1 MMIKRILQFC
11 SLFSL
16 LGLFAACGGQELDVP
31 VSSVTISRPS
41 AELVIGETVQITAT
55 VIPSDATDKNI
66 LWSSAN
72 PSVATVSNGGLVT
85 AVAEGST
92 EITASAGG
100 KKASCKVTVSKKVVE
115 VSSVELNKTELSLAK
130 GASETL
136 IATVNPA
143 DATNK
148 TIIWD
153 SRDAS
158 VASVDGDGKVTALA
172 GGTTVITAMA
182 SGKVASCTVTVSVP
196 VESLSL
202 DQTSVTLGENESIT
216 LTATVGPADATDK
229 TVTWSS
235 SNPAI
240 ATVEDGKVTAIKEG
254 SATITA
260 KAGEKSAT
268 CQVTV
273 KKSAIPVE
281 SISLDQTSLSL
292 ISGESERLTATVK
305 PDNATD
311 KTVTWSSSNTSV
323 VDVDQRGEVRAYE
336 AGTAV
341 ITAKAGDKSAT
352 CSVTVTVPVDRI
364 TLDRA
369 AVSLKVGESV
379 KLTATIKPADATD
392 KTITWSSSNP
402 AVAKVE
408 NGTVTAL
415 SEGSAVITAKA
426 GEKSATCSVTVKNPD
441 EPDEPDEPSATGVV
455 ETQQA
460 TGITSVEATLN
471 AHFYGAT
478 GAIAEAGFIYGTSM
492 TVLNM
497 DAYVDP
503 PAGASGNFSATLS
516 GLDPGTTY
524 YYRAFIVEYDAA
536 LGQYVDRMGGMRSFT
551 TEAPAVA
558 TAGYL
563 NCYEVPDLTG
573 ILNGAEVSGQNSK
586 KDDTWFRYYTNTSSR
601 QIAVHTYTLDGK
613 QVRNYTVMY
622 DGSKYAPVWTA
633 HAMHKSMWPD
643 RGVGRNED
651 WTADLAISLTQQKGL
666 DNAGSVGFSRGHLV
680 ASNYRQSSVA
690 QNKQTFYYSNQ
701 APQWQNGFN
710 SGLWSSLEE
719 AVAGNAPTGRDTLYV
734 VSGVLY
740 EGSVQTKPAKNADG
754 TASLSVPIPSHFY
767 KCLMKCSFDSSGN
780 MTAAKGCAYIFEN
793 KAQSGSYQQGRTS
806 IDAIENRAG
815 FDFFANVP
823 AALQNAAESSSKSLW

>member
-1 MMIKRILQFC
+1 MMIKRILQLS

-115 VSSVELNKTELSLAK
+115 VSSVELNKTELSLVK

-196 VESLSL
+196 VESIGL
-202 DQTSVTLGENESIT
+202 DQTSVTLAENESIT

-260 KAGEKSAT
+260 KAGEKTAT

-352 CSVTVTVPVDRI
+352 CTVTVTVPVDRI

-379 KLTATIKPADATD
+379 KLTATIKPSDATD

-408 NGTVTAL
+408 NGTVTAI

-471 AHFYGAT
+471 AYFYGAT

-524 YYRAFIVEYDAA
+524 Y
-536 LGQYVDRMGGMRSFT
+536 
-551 TEAPAVA
+551 
-558 TAGYL
+558 
-563 NCYEVPDLTG
+563 
-573 ILNGAEVSGQNSK
+573 
-586 KDDTWFRYYTNTSSR
+586 
-601 QIAVHTYTLDGK
+601 
-613 QVRNYTVMY
+613 
-622 DGSKYAPVWTA
+622 
-633 HAMHKSMWPD
+633 
-643 RGVGRNED
+643 
-651 WTADLAISLTQQKGL
+651 
-666 DNAGSVGFSRGHLV
+666 
-680 ASNYRQSSVA
+680 
-690 QNKQTFYYSNQ
+690 
-701 APQWQNGFN
+701 
-710 SGLWSSLEE
+710 
-719 AVAGNAPTGRDTLYV
+719 
-734 VSGVLY
+734 
-740 EGSVQTKPAKNADG
+740 
-754 TASLSVPIPSHFY
+754 
-767 KCLMKCSFDSSGN
+767 
-780 MTAAKGCAYIFEN
+780 
-793 KAQSGSYQQGRTS
+793 
-806 IDAIENRAG
+806 
-815 FDFFANVP
+815 
-823 AALQNAAESSSKSLW
+823 

>member
-1 MMIKRILQFC
+1 MMIKRILQLS

-115 VSSVELNKTELSLAK
+115 VSSVELNKTELSLVK

-202 DQTSVTLGENESIT
+202 DQTSVILAENESIT

-323 VDVDQRGEVRAYE
+323 VDVDQQGEVRAYE
-336 AGTAV
+336 SGTAV

-352 CSVTVTVPVDRI
+352 CTVTVTVPVDRI

-408 NGTVTAL
+408 NGTVTAI

-536 LGQYVDRMGGMRSFT
+536 LGIYVDRYGDMRSFT
-551 TEAPAVA
+551 TEAPAAA
-558 TAGYL
+558 TTGYL
-563 NCYEVPDLTG
+563 NCFEMPDVSSL
-573 ILNGAEVSGQNSK
+573 LNGAELSGFLSER
-586 KDDTWFRYYTNTSSR
+586 DDRWYRYYCNISTR
-601 QIAVHTYTLDGK
+601 QIATHTFTHPISNK
-613 QVRNYTVMY
+613 QVRNYTVLY
-622 DGSKYAPVWTA
+622 DGSRYAPVWTA
-633 HAMHKSMWPD
+633 HAMHKDMWPD
-643 RGVGRNED
+643 KDVGRND
-651 WTADLAISLTQQKGL
+651 SWRDDPAITLTQQTGL
-666 DNAGSVGFSRGHLV
+666 NNATSIRLHRGHLV
-680 ASNYRQSSVA
+680 ASNYRQSSVK

-701 APQWQNGFN
+701 APQYQDSFN
-710 SGLWSSLEE
+710 DGVWSNLEN
-719 AVAGNAPTGRDTLYV
+719 AVVLNAPSGRDTLYV

-740 EGSVQTKPAKNADG
+740 EGAIQTKPSG
-754 TASLSVPIPSHFY
+754 SLQVPIPSHFY
-767 KCLMKCSFDSSGN
+767 KCLMMCSFDTSGN
-780 MTAAKGCAYIFEN
+780 MTAAKGCAYIFTNETHPGMN
-793 KAQSGSYQQGRTS
+793 YNSARTT
-806 IDAIENRAG
+806 IDAIEARAG

-823 AALQNAAESSSKSLW
+823 AALQNSAESTSASIW

>member
-1 MMIKRILQFC
+1 MMIKRILQVC

-202 DQTSVTLGENESIT
+202 DQTSVTLAENESIT

-336 AGTAV
+336 SGTAV

-352 CSVTVTVPVDRI
+352 CTVTVTVPVDRI

-408 NGTVTAL
+408 NGTVTAI

-471 AHFYGAT
+471 AKFSGAT
-478 GAIAEAGFIYGTSM
+478 GTIAEVGFIYGKSM
-492 TVLNM
+492 TVLTEKA
-497 DAYVDP
+497 DLDP
-503 PAGASGNFSATLS
+503 PVGTSGSFSTTLS
-516 GLDPGTTY
+516 SLDPSTTY
-524 YYRAFIVEYDAA
+524 YFRAYIVEYDAA
-536 LGQYVDRMGGMRSFT
+536 LGIFVDRFGDMRSFT

-558 TAGYL
+558 TTGYL
-563 NCYEVPDLTG
+563 NCYEMPGLTG
-573 ILNGAEVSGQNSK
+573 ILNGAEVSGRFNDR
-586 KDDTWFRYYTNTSSR
+586 DDTWFRYYTNTSSR
-601 QIAVHTYTLDGK
+601 QIATHTYTLDGK
-613 QVRNYTVMY
+613 QVRNYTVLF

-643 RGVGRNED
+643 RKINRKDD
-651 WTADLAISLTQQKGL
+651 WTADPAISLIQQTGL
-666 DNAGSVGFSRGHLV
+666 DDALKVGYSRGHLV
-680 ASNYRQSSVA
+680 ASNYRKSSVA

-701 APQWQNGFN
+701 APQWQNSFN
-710 SGLWSSLEE
+710 SGIWSSLEE
-719 AVAGNAPTGRDTLYV
+719 AVVDNTPTGRDTLYV
-734 VSGVLY
+734 VTGVLY
-740 EGSVQTKPAKNADG
+740 EGSVKKLPSG
-754 TASLSVPIPSHFY
+754 SLSVPIPSHFY
-767 KCLMKCSFDSSGN
+767 KCLMKCSFDDSGN

-823 AALQNAAESSSKSLW
+823 AALQNAAESSSASIW

>member
-1 MMIKRILQFC
+1 MMIKRILQLS

-115 VSSVELNKTELSLAK
+115 VSSVELNKTELSLVK

-202 DQTSVTLGENESIT
+202 DQTSVILAENESIT

-323 VDVDQRGEVRAYE
+323 VDVDQQGEVRAYE
-336 AGTAV
+336 SGTAV

-352 CSVTVTVPVDRI
+352 CTVTVTVPVDRI

-369 AVSLKVGESV
+369 AVSLKVGESI

-408 NGTVTAL
+408 NGTVTAI

-536 LGQYVDRMGGMRSFT
+536 LGIYVDRYGDMRSFT
-551 TEAPAVA
+551 TEAPAAA
-558 TAGYL
+558 TTGYL
-563 NCYEVPDLTG
+563 NCFEMPDVSSL
-573 ILNGAEVSGQNSK
+573 LNGAELSGFLSER
-586 KDDTWFRYYTNTSSR
+586 DDRWYRYYCNISTR
-601 QIAVHTYTLDGK
+601 QIATHTFTHPISNK
-613 QVRNYTVMY
+613 QVRNYTVLY
-622 DGSKYAPVWTA
+622 DGSRYAPVWTA
-633 HAMHKSMWPD
+633 HAMHKDMWPD
-643 RGVGRNED
+643 KDVGRND
-651 WTADLAISLTQQKGL
+651 SWRDDPAITLTQQTGL
-666 DNAGSVGFSRGHLV
+666 NNATSIRLHRGHLV
-680 ASNYRQSSVA
+680 ASNYRQSSVK

-701 APQWQNGFN
+701 APQYQDSFN
-710 SGLWSSLEE
+710 DGVWSNLEN
-719 AVAGNAPTGRDTLYV
+719 AVVLNAPSGRDTLYV

-740 EGSVQTKPAKNADG
+740 EGAIQTKPSG
-754 TASLSVPIPSHFY
+754 SLQVPIPSHFY
-767 KCLMKCSFDSSGN
+767 KCLMMCSFDTSGN
-780 MTAAKGCAYIFEN
+780 MTAAKGCAYIFTNETHPGMN
-793 KAQSGSYQQGRTS
+793 YNSARTT
-806 IDAIENRAG
+806 IDAIEARAG

-823 AALQNAAESSSKSLW
+823 AALQNSAESTSASIW

>member
-1 MMIKRILQFC
+1 MMIKRILQVC

-115 VSSVELNKTELSLAK
+115 VSSVELSKTELSLAK

-202 DQTSVTLGENESIT
+202 DQTSVTLAENESIT

-352 CSVTVTVPVDRI
+352 CTVTVTVPVDRI

-408 NGTVTAL
+408 NGTVTAI

-460 TGITSVEATLN
+460 TGVTSVEATLN
-471 AHFYGAT
+471 AKFSGAT
-478 GAIAEAGFIYGTSM
+478 GTIAEVGFIYGKSM
-492 TVLNM
+492 TVLTEKA
-497 DAYVDP
+497 DLDP
-503 PAGASGNFSATLS
+503 PVGASGSFSTTLS
-516 GLDPGTTY
+516 SLDPSTTY
-524 YYRAFIVEYDAA
+524 YFRAYIVEFDAA
-536 LGQYVDRMGGMRSFT
+536 LGIYVDRFGDMRSFT
-551 TEAPAVA
+551 TEAPAAA
-558 TAGYL
+558 TTGYL
-563 NCYEVPDLTG
+563 NCYEVPGLTG
-573 ILNGAEVSGQNSK
+573 ILNGAEVSGRFDDR
-586 KDDTWFRYYTNTSSR
+586 DDTWFRYYTNTSSR
-601 QIAVHTYTLDGK
+601 QIATHTYTLNGK

-622 DGSKYAPVWTA
+622 DGFRYAPVWTA

-643 RGVGRNED
+643 NNVGRNGPWMND
-651 WTADLAISLTQQKGL
+651 PAISLTQVTGL
-666 DNAGSVGFSRGHLV
+666 DDNQEYNRGHLV
-680 ASNYRQSSVA
+680 ASDYRQTTA
-690 QNKQTFYYSNQ
+690 KQNMQTFYSSNK
-701 APQWQNGFN
+701 APQNSGFN
-710 SGLWSSLEE
+710 GGIWATLEQK
-719 AVAGNAPTGRDTLYV
+719 VVKNAPSGRDTLYV
-734 VSGVLY
+734 VTGVLY
-740 EGSVQTKPAKNADG
+740 EGSVKTKPSG
-754 TASLSVPIPSHFY
+754 SLNIPIPSHYY
-767 KCLMKCSFDSSGN
+767 KCLMMCSFNTSGE
-780 MTAAKGCAYIFEN
+780 MTAAKGCAYVYTN
-793 KAQSGSYQQGRTS
+793 DNYRTGG
-806 IDAIENRAG
+806 ITTINEIEARAG

>member
-1 MMIKRILQFC
+1 MMIKRILQFS

-115 VSSVELNKTELSLAK
+115 VSSVELNKTELSLVK

-202 DQTSVTLGENESIT
+202 DQTSVTLAENESIT

-336 AGTAV
+336 SGTAV

-352 CSVTVTVPVDRI
+352 CTVTVTVPVDRI

-408 NGTVTAL
+408 NGTVTAI

-471 AHFYGAT
+471 AKFSGAT
-478 GAIAEAGFIYGTSM
+478 GTIAEVGFIYGKSM
-492 TVLNM
+492 TVLTEKA
-497 DAYVDP
+497 DLDP
-503 PAGASGNFSATLS
+503 PGGASGSFSTTLS
-516 GLDPGTTY
+516 SLDPSTTY
-524 YYRAFIVEYDAA
+524 YFRAYIVEFDAA
-536 LGQYVDRMGGMRSFT
+536 LGIYVDRFGDMRSFT
-551 TEAPAVA
+551 TEAPAAA
-558 TAGYL
+558 TTGYL
-563 NCYEVPDLTG
+563 NCYEVPGLTG
-573 ILNGAEVSGQNSK
+573 ILNGAEVSGRLDDR
-586 KDDTWFRYYTNTSSR
+586 DDTWFRYYTNTSSR
-601 QIAVHTYTLDGK
+601 QIATHTYTLDGK

-633 HAMHKSMWPD
+633 HAMHKSM
-643 RGVGRNED
+643 
-651 WTADLAISLTQQKGL
+651 
-666 DNAGSVGFSRGHLV
+666 
-680 ASNYRQSSVA
+680 
-690 QNKQTFYYSNQ
+690 
-701 APQWQNGFN
+701 
-710 SGLWSSLEE
+710 
-719 AVAGNAPTGRDTLYV
+719 
-734 VSGVLY
+734 
-740 EGSVQTKPAKNADG
+740 
-754 TASLSVPIPSHFY
+754 
-767 KCLMKCSFDSSGN
+767 
-780 MTAAKGCAYIFEN
+780 
-793 KAQSGSYQQGRTS
+793 
-806 IDAIENRAG
+806 
-815 FDFFANVP
+815 
-823 AALQNAAESSSKSLW
+823 

>member
-115 VSSVELNKTELSLAK
+115 VSSVELSKTELSLAK

-260 KAGEKSAT
+260 KAGEKTAT

-311 KTVTWSSSNTSV
+311 KTIP
-323 VDVDQRGEVRAYE
+323 GP
-336 AGTAV
+336 G
-341 ITAKAGDKSAT
+341 
-352 CSVTVTVPVDRI
+352 
-364 TLDRA
+364 
-369 AVSLKVGESV
+369 
-379 KLTATIKPADATD
+379 
-392 KTITWSSSNP
+392 
-402 AVAKVE
+402 
-408 NGTVTAL
+408 
-415 SEGSAVITAKA
+415 GS
-426 GEKSATCSVTVKNPD
+426 
-441 EPDEPDEPSATGVV
+441 
-455 ETQQA
+455 
-460 TGITSVEATLN
+460 
-471 AHFYGAT
+471 
-478 GAIAEAGFIYGTSM
+478 
-492 TVLNM
+492 
-497 DAYVDP
+497 
-503 PAGASGNFSATLS
+503 
-516 GLDPGTTY
+516 
-524 YYRAFIVEYDAA
+524 
-536 LGQYVDRMGGMRSFT
+536 
-551 TEAPAVA
+551 
-558 TAGYL
+558 
-563 NCYEVPDLTG
+563 
-573 ILNGAEVSGQNSK
+573 
-586 KDDTWFRYYTNTSSR
+586 
-601 QIAVHTYTLDGK
+601 
-613 QVRNYTVMY
+613 
-622 DGSKYAPVWTA
+622 
-633 HAMHKSMWPD
+633 
-643 RGVGRNED
+643 
-651 WTADLAISLTQQKGL
+651 
-666 DNAGSVGFSRGHLV
+666 
-680 ASNYRQSSVA
+680 
-690 QNKQTFYYSNQ
+690 
-701 APQWQNGFN
+701 
-710 SGLWSSLEE
+710 
-719 AVAGNAPTGRDTLYV
+719 
-734 VSGVLY
+734 
-740 EGSVQTKPAKNADG
+740 
-754 TASLSVPIPSHFY
+754 
-767 KCLMKCSFDSSGN
+767 
-780 MTAAKGCAYIFEN
+780 
-793 KAQSGSYQQGRTS
+793 
-806 IDAIENRAG
+806 
-815 FDFFANVP
+815 
-823 AALQNAAESSSKSLW
+823 

>member
-202 DQTSVTLGENESIT
+202 DQTSVTLAENESIT

-311 KTVTWSSSNTSV
+311 KTVTWTSSDTSI
-323 VDVDQRGEVRAYE
+323 VDVDQNGEVRAND

-341 ITAKAGDKSAT
+341 ITARAGEKSAT
-352 CSVTVTVPVDRI
+352 CTVTVTVPVDKI
-364 TLDRA
+364 TLDRTSA
-369 AVSLKVGESV
+369 TLKVDESIT
-379 KLTATIKPADATD
+379 LTATIKPSNATD
-392 KTITWSSSNP
+392 KTIMWSSSNP
-402 AVAKVE
+402 NIAKVD
-408 NGTVTAL
+408 NGTVTAIN
-415 SEGSAVITAKA
+415 EGTATITAKA

-441 EPDEPDEPSATGVV
+441 EPDDPEDPSATGNVV
-455 ETQQA
+455 TLSV
-460 TGITSVEATLN
+460 TGITTGEATLN
-471 AHFYGAT
+471 AIFYEAT
-478 GAIAEAGFIYGTSM
+478 GTVARAGFYWGASM
-492 TVLNM
+492 TVLTQQV
-497 DAYVDP
+497 YVNP
-503 PAGASGNFSATLS
+503 PAGSSGTLSATIT
-516 GLDPGTTY
+516 GLTPGTTY
-524 YYRAFIVEYDAA
+524 YYKAFIEEYDAA
-536 LGQYVDRMGGMRSFT
+536 LGEDVYRMGSVMSFT
-551 TEAPAVA
+551 TEVP
-558 TAGYL
+558 GYL
-563 NCYEVPDLTG
+563 SCFEIPSLTNT
-573 ILNGAEVSGQNSK
+573 LNGADASGRFDDR
-586 KDDTWFRYYTNTSSR
+586 DDTWFRYYTNTSSR
-601 QIAVHTYTLDGK
+601 QIATHTYTLDGK
-613 QVRNYTVMY
+613 QVRNYTVLY
-622 DGSKYAPVWTA
+622 DGSRYAPVWTA

-643 RGVGRNED
+643 NNVGRNGPWMND
-651 WTADLAISLTQQKGL
+651 PSISLTQITGL
-666 DNAGSVGFSRGHLV
+666 DNNQEYNRGHLV
-680 ASNYRQSSVA
+680 ASDYRQTSVM
-690 QNKQTFYYSNQ
+690 QNMQTFYSSNK
-701 APQWQNGFN
+701 APQYSSFNG
-710 SGLWSSLEE
+710 GVWATLEQE
-719 AVAGNAPTGRDTLYV
+719 VVKHTPTGRDTLYV
-734 VSGVLY
+734 VTGVLY
-740 EGSVQTKPAKNADG
+740 EGNVKKLPSG
-754 TASLSVPIPSHFY
+754 SLSVPIPSHFY
-767 KCLMKCSFDSSGN
+767 KCLMRCSFDTSGN

-793 KAQSGSYQQGRTS
+793 KAQSGSYSQGITT
-806 IDAIENRAG
+806 IDAIEARAG